1 MRCCYSP
8 RRSAMAPGRHI
19 GSDCREAA
27 ASDMN
32 DLEPRGDPFAHL
44 KQRASE
50 RADRTVERLR
60 TGIAALEE
68 TGQKITAESITQI
81 TSELAPRFAG
91 LSFPAIL
98 RNPRASALYRYA
110 AGAFSS

>member
-1 MRCCYSP
+1 MRCCYSA

-27 ASDMN
+27 APDMN
-32 DLEPRGDPFAHL
+32 ELELRGDPFAHL

-60 TGIAALEE
+60 LGIAALQA
-68 TGQKITAESITQI
+68 TDQKITAGSLKQI
-81 TSELAPRFAG
+81 TRELESGFAG
-91 LSFPAIL
+91 LSFQAMR
-98 RNPRASALYRYA
+98 RNPRADALDR
-110 AGAFSS
+110 